1 MSHYKPDPTKSV
13 HLTIDGLPV
22 TVNEGTTILEAARKA
37 GVNIPTLCDHP
48 GLGRRAVCR
57 LCVVE
62 CDGGGKLRAACANDV
77 YEGAKVVTG
86 SARIMSVRK
95 TILELLLANHPQ
107 DCLSCIRS
115 KKCELQSLAATF
127 GIRSAPFR
135 REAADRRPPE
145 IAAGTLVRDMAKC
158 VKCGRCVEACQEVQ
172 TVRAIN
178 TSRRSVNFEISTP
191 YGQALADGPCVYCGQ
206 CAAVCPVGAIYEH
219 DQTGELRP
227 LLGNPER
234 HVVVQAAPS
243 VRAALD
249 DEFGLE
255 PGTVT
260 AGRMTGA
267 LRRLGFAKVF
277 DAGFSADVTI
287 MEEGHELLDR
297 IKNGGRLPM
306 ITGCSPGWINFAETF
321 YPDLSEHF
329 STCKS
334 PQQTF
339 GALVK
344 TWYPQAAGID
354 PAAITSV
361 SIMPCIAKKFEA
373 RRPGMD
379 SSGFRDVDIVLTAG
393 ELARMIKLSG
403 IDFTGLPE
411 SPFDSFTGDSSG
423 AGTGDGASGGV
434 TEAAL
439 RAVYEAFTG
448 ETLTAVDFTGLR
460 GSRGIKQAE
469 IDLNGTKVKA
479 LVAGGLANA
488 RRIMDSIRSGECDAA
503 LVEIMSCPDAC
514 AGRPCGGGETLL
526 RRADSPDRTGQ
537 APPFRNPR
545 ENPGVKTL
553 YEQFLGAP
561 LGEKSRRLLHSR
573 REPRA

>member
-1 MSHYKPDPTKSV
+1 MSHHKPDPEKSV
-13 HLTIDGLPV
+13 NLTIDGLPV
-22 TVNEGTTILEAARKA
+22 TVSEGTSILEAARKA

-62 CDGGGKLRAACANDV
+62 CDGGGKLKAACANNV
-77 YEGAKVVTG
+77 WEGAKVVTG

-127 GIRSAPFR
+127 GIRSLPFR
-135 REAADRRPPE
+135 REAPDLRPPE
-145 IAAGTLVRDMAKC
+145 TAAGTLVRDMAKC
-158 VKCGRCVEACQEVQ
+158 VKCGRCVEACQEGQ

-191 YGQALADGPCVYCGQ
+191 YEQALADGPCVYCGQ
-206 CAAVCPVGAIYEH
+206 CAAVCPVGAIYEN
-219 DQTGELRP
+219 DQTGEIRP
-227 LLGNPER
+227 LLGNSER
-234 HVVVQAAPS
+234 HVVVQAAPP
-243 VRAALD
+243 VGPALD
-249 DEFGLE
+249 DEIGLKR
-255 PGTVT
+255 GTVT
-260 AGRMTGA
+260 AGRMVGA
-267 LRRLGFAKVF
+267 LKRLGFAKVF
-277 DAGFSADVTI
+277 DSGFSADVTG

-306 ITGCSPGWINFAETF
+306 ITSCSPGWINFAETF
-321 YPDLSEHF
+321 YPDLSEHL
-329 STCKS
+329 SSCKS
-334 PQQTF
+334 PQQMF

-344 TWYPQAAGID
+344 TWYPRAAGID
-354 PAAITSV
+354 PALITSV
-361 SIMPCIAKKFEA
+361 SIVPCIAKKFEA

-379 SSGFRDVDIVLTAG
+379 SSGFRDVDIVLTTG

-403 IDFTGLPE
+403 VDFTGLPE
-411 SPFDSFTGDSSG
+411 SPFDSFTGDSPG
-423 AGTGDGASGGV
+423 AGTGDGV
-434 TEAAL
+434 MEAAL
-439 RAVYEAFTG
+439 RTAYEAFTG
-448 ETLTAVDFTGLR
+448 KILAAVDFKELR

-469 IDLNGTKVKA
+469 IDLKGTKMKA
-479 LVAGGLANA
+479 LAVNGLANA

-503 LVEIMSCPDAC
+503 LVEIISCTGAC
-514 AGRPCGGGETLL
+514 AGRPCGSSETPL

-537 APPFRNPR
+537 ALPFRNPR

-553 YEQFLGAP
+553 YGQFLGAP

-573 REPRA
+573 